1 MGLISLSDVIPGV
14 QAGNSKEECVHKF
27 SDRQDEND
35 RKQSMLLSS
44 KVTNNTVHLE
54 DVAVSEIVAFFLF
67 GDTRL
72 KAKRNRFKYDRFALG
87 RRKASVFNSG

>member
-1 MGLISLSDVIPGV
+1 MGPISLSDVTPGV

-35 RKQSMLLSS
+35 QKQRTILSS

-54 DVAVSEIVAFFLF
+54 DVAVS
-67 GDTRL
+67 
-72 KAKRNRFKYDRFALG
+72 
-87 RRKASVFNSG
+87 

>member
-35 RKQSMLLSS
+35 RKQCMILSS
-44 KVTNNTVHLE
+44 KFQNEVLCWVEARSN
-54 DVAVSEIVAFFLF
+54 
-67 GDTRL
+67 G
-72 KAKRNRFKYDRFALG
+72 Y
-87 RRKASVFNSG
+87 